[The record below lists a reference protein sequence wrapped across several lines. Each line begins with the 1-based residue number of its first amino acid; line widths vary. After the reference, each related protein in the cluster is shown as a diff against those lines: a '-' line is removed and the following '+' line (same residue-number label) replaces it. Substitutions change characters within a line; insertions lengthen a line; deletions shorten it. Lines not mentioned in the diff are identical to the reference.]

1 MISLCLVDGDDVDL
15 SDDGELFDVLA
26 RFEAMH
32 QAGIFAFLFFIL
44 RTSKMS
50 VSKPTPLSLP
60 QRYCLLDDS

>member
-44 RTSKMS
+44 RTYTFESSSK
-50 VSKPTPLSLP
+50 VLPT
-60 QRYCLLDDS
+60 R